1 MKTEFS
7 KPRFTGERFE
17 EHTLPVDVAR
27 DLAAYETLIIELA
40 KHLYL
45 KDHPSRQR
53 VPKGFSTNFRLDIE
67 RIDEGSAKPVLALVM
82 AGALAL
88 QDGEQDYFEK
98 ARDLVAACVAAPDA
112 ALPENFPKEL
122 LGHFN
127 QLGRSLRDD
136 ETMELPLRD
145 KRDAAKLTPEK
156 RKRLV
161 LAADQVYE
169 RELSLLGYIE
179 ALDFFKSP
187 ATFRLRLTDGGQA
200 IVPMPDSFHN
210 NARVYSGYQRHQIS
224 VRGVGA
230 FDSWDRLQ
238 KVIFVESLDVIKNYA
253 IATRMDEIS
262 QLEDGWFEG
271 GGVAP
276 DAEKLT
282 YVFGVVA

>member
-1 MKTEFS
+1 
-7 KPRFTGERFE
+7 
-17 EHTLPVDVAR
+17 
-27 DLAAYETLIIELA
+27 
-40 KHLYL
+40 
-45 KDHPSRQR
+45 
-53 VPKGFSTNFRLDIE
+53 
-67 RIDEGSAKPVLALVM
+67 
-82 AGALAL
+82 
-88 QDGEQDYFEK
+88 
-98 ARDLVAACVAAPDA
+98 
-112 ALPENFPKEL
+112 
-122 LGHFN
+122 
-127 QLGRSLRDD
+127 LRDD

-210 NARVYSGYQRHQIS
+210 NARVYSGYQRHQVS

-253 IATRMDEIS
+253 IATRLDEIS

-271 GGVAP
+271 RGVAP

-282 YVFGVVA
+282 YVFGRLIADYPDKLPLPQIVPTQDGNLLLEWAAEGDPSLDIDLTHLQASFHAFGDDDEDIERSFNLKDAAAGWNQLFAFLNGSIKVRNV